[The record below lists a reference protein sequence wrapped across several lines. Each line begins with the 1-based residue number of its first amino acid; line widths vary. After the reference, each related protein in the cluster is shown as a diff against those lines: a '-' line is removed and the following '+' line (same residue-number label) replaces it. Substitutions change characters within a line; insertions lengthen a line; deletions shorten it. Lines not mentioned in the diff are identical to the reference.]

1 MFSGL
6 MHRSIRLQIVVLY
19 AFVGPLLGA
28 CTEAPGLQVDN
39 AQIRDLLPGRDT
51 TAGYFTL
58 SNNTS
63 EPVTL
68 VGAESTHARA
78 IEMHESVVRGD
89 SVRMQRVKQQTVAPG
104 ARVDFQPGGLHLMIF
119 GVPAIE
125 ESTLITLQFAS
136 GERLAVSFSKLPN

>member
-6 MHRSIRLQIVVLY
+6 VHKY
-19 AFVGPLLGA
+19 AAVPLVAICALVGA
-28 CTEAPGLQVDN
+28 CTNSTETSGLQVDN

-63 EPVTL
+63 EPLTL
-68 VGAESTHARA
+68 VGAESTHAQA
-78 IEMHESVVRGD
+78 IEMHKSVVRGD
-89 SVRMQRVKQQTVAPG
+89 SVGMQRVEQQTIGPG
-104 ARVDFQPGGLHLMIF
+104 ERVDFQPGGLHLMIF
-119 GVPAIE
+119 GVAALE
-125 ESTLITLQFAS
+125 QSTLITLQFAN